1 MKMGEA
7 TINLPTG
14 LQCPIFEALKIHV
27 KSARSF
33 GLSNRGTLSKF
44 SLESS
49 NYGHQPI
56 RKVFLQGHNFSEPL
70 EITFFCN
77 HRSTDGKENIYFF
90 WVGKIKTVPKYLKP
104 VI

>member
-7 TINLPTG
+7 TINLPTD
-14 LQCPIFEALKIHV
+14 LQSPIFEALKIDV

-49 NYGHQPI
+49 N
-56 RKVFLQGHNFSEPL
+56 
-70 EITFFCN
+70 
-77 HRSTDGKENIYFF
+77 
-90 WVGKIKTVPKYLKP
+90 
-104 VI
+104 